1 MSFGLTY
8 PGYGELKHVEVEGV
22 WQTVFCT
29 FLVYAMLPLRSVVSD
44 YFIRILLYA
53 MPRMGCFGQ
62 NMQKNFFEKWYI

>member
-1 MSFGLTY
+1 MSIVIRQVKRDLQGTLPVSFGLTY

-44 YFIRILLYA
+44 YFIRILLKDY
-53 MPRMGCFGQ
+53 
-62 NMQKNFFEKWYI
+62 